1 MSRFARVYEDPDYEI
16 DEDFD
21 WEDYQEPN
29 TWEDAHPGDLYFTAP
44 SLAPKEDELSPF
56 STINS

>member
-1 MSRFARVYEDPDYEI
+1 MSRFARITEDPTY

-21 WEDYQEPN
+21 EFDEFEEYN
-29 TWEDAHPGDLYFTAP
+29 TWEDAHPGDLYFVAP
-44 SLAPKEDELSPF
+44 SFAPKEDELSPF